1 MSNLHD
7 MKTINWTAE
16 MLERLKK
23 AYAHAVETNLESF
36 EFDGNEFN
44 TNYAK
49 YLIEYL
55 DNTLFGV

>member
-1 MSNLHD
+1 